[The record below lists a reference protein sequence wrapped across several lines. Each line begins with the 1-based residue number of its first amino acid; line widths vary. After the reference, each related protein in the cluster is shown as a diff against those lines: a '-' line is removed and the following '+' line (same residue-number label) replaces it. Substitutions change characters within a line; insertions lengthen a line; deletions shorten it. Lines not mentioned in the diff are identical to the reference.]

1 MKLAFEIGESF
12 AQVTIQ
18 GTTEA
23 HNGLYFQ
30 TCGNT
35 TNDDTAELDFNVVGY
50 GTVQNY
56 GEEAKA
62 TLKVN
67 TNTHFRQIELS
78 NEYAVVVDGCVFQ
91 KVVTD

>member
-1 MKLAFEIGESF
+1 MTIQFNKSEFF
-12 AQVTIQ
+12 AQVYLS
-18 GTTEA
+18 GVSA
-23 HNGLYFQ
+23 AYDGLYFQ

-56 GEEAKA
+56 GEDAKA

-67 TNTHFRQIELS
+67 TSTHAREIEIS
-78 NEYAVVVDGCVFQ
+78 NWYAVVVDGCVFQ
-91 KVVTD
+91 KAI

>member
-1 MKLAFEIGESF
+1 MTIQFTKGETF

-18 GTTEA
+18 GTTA
-23 HNGLYFQ
+23 AQDGLYFQ
-30 TCGNT
+30 TCGNS

-56 GEEAKA
+56 GEDAKA

-67 TNTHFRQIELS
+67 TSTHFREIEIS
-78 NEYAVVVDGCVFQ
+78 NQYAVVVDGCVFQ
-91 KVVTD
+91 KAI

>member
-1 MKLAFEIGESF
+1 MTIQFNKSEFF
-12 AQVTIQ
+12 AQVSLS
-18 GTTEA
+18 GVSAEYD
-23 HNGLYFQ
+23 GLYFQ

-35 TNDDTAELDFNVVGY
+35 TNDDTAELDFLVVGY

-56 GEEAKA
+56 GENAKA

-67 TNTHFRQIELS
+67 TNTHFRETELS

-91 KVVTD
+91 KVI